1 MVEVGHYGL
10 PNDGKVN
17 FESVSN
23 KNEEEYFW
31 LMIHG
36 MLPSYEQTTGFIQ
49 STVIPTPSTVGK

>member
-17 FESVSN
+17 FETVP
-23 KNEEEYFW
+23 KQNEEENFW

-36 MLPSYEQTTGFIQ
+36 MYPSYEQTTGFIE
-49 STVIPTPSTVGK
+49 STVPTPSTVGK